1 MNKNIKQLQRQ
12 AFQVVGFIGKGRNC
26 VWWNTNQISFPHFL
40 NRQQQEAEES
50 GVTQQ
55 QQEEAAMAP
64 TNMCRS
70 PTNLHVLWTEWEFGI
85 GGNKPAK
92 KFKPSEQARVKC
104 LYSTRKAI

>member
-1 MNKNIKQLQRQ
+1 
-12 AFQVVGFIGKGRNC
+12 
-26 VWWNTNQISFPHFL
+26 
-40 NRQQQEAEES
+40 
-50 GVTQQ
+50 
-55 QQEEAAMAP
+55 MAP